1 MAPLLHPFF
10 NSPHEEVRDTMSDKV
25 LVAYGSKHGATAEIA
40 KAIGQAIQEAG
51 LEVDVLSA
59 DAVDSLSDYQAVV
72 LGSAVY
78 AGMWRKEAIDLLESQ
93 EEALAQ
99 HPVWIFSSG
108 PTGEGDPVELLDG
121 WRLPEAQQAVADRI
135 SPRDIAVF
143 HGNIDGDK
151 LNLGEKLIVKAVKGQ
166 FGDYR
171 DWDAIRSWGSDVARA
186 LMT

>member
-1 MAPLLHPFF
+1 
-10 NSPHEEVRDTMSDKV
+10 MSDKV

-40 KAIGQAIQEAG
+40 EAIGQAIQQAG

-59 DAVDSLSDYQAVV
+59 DAVDSLSPYRAVV

-78 AGMWRKEAIDLLESQ
+78 AGMWRKEAINLLESQ

-99 HPVWIFSSG
+99 RPVWIFSSG

-121 WRLPEAQQAVADRI
+121 WRLPEPQEAVAARI
-135 SPRDIAVF
+135 APRDIAVF
-143 HGNIDGDK
+143 HGNIEGDK

-171 DWDAIRSWGSDVARA
+171 DWEAIRGWAWDIART
-186 LMT
+186 LTS